1 MSDREVRYKKRQY
14 KKKFS
19 KVSKDKKQDKRI
31 KSLEKFVYKTIE
43 NKQVNYGYNDLAR
56 SISTSGDQRSQFLSV
71 ATGAE
76 DGFANNDGARIG
88 NSITLM
94 NQRVT
99 LTFAQATT
107 GDLYNRVRVLI
118 VESTEGNQN
127 LTMTDVLRFGSY
139 ASYGDL
145 VFASPYT
152 TKANTN
158 KRYKVHLDQ
167 TFELNRNAKGA
178 TKIIKHN
185 IKYKEDGSPGKLV
198 TYADGTAT
206 YPNNHR
212 LNIMCISDSSVAP
225 HVIWNYNVR
234 STYKDA

>member
-1 MSDREVRYKKRQY
+1 MPPKKNMKIR
-14 KKKFS
+14 KKK
-19 KVSKDKKQDKRI
+19 VQKDKKQDQRI

-56 SISTSGDQRSQFLSV
+56 SISTTGDQRSQFLAV
-71 ATGAE
+71 AAGAQ
-76 DGFANNDGARIG
+76 DGFANNDAARVG

-99 LTFAQATT
+99 LMFSQATT

-127 LTMTDVLRFGSY
+127 LTMSDVLAFGSY

-158 KRYKVHLDQ
+158 KRYKVHMDK
-167 TFELNRNAKGA
+167 TFELNRNANGA

-185 IKYKEDGSPGKLV
+185 IKYREGGSPGKLV
-198 TYADGTAT
+198 TYADGGAIH
-206 YPNNHR
+206 PNNHR
-212 LNIMCISDSSVAP
+212 LNILCISDSSVSP
-225 HVIWNYNVR
+225 HVVWNYNVR